1 MTRRGETDHKRKLKE
16 PPLTRKE
23 QIEEALELAPQKDR
37 KRRRA
42 DVEQTLDRL
51 VIAPWA
57 AQDRMS
63 LAAWVAKHAEVGR
76 VAKSSEGKYGS
87 MLRQMQQA
95 NRAHARAGGHVA
107 LPQDVIDDAVKRHRL
122 YVARAVMIDR
132 TLGAGVGWSPE
143 VNAAFRSSYF
153 ESQLEEIVAHLDRE
167 TNAARCSRRTPLVVL
182 GLQIAREAYLLL
194 LRLGHKKPPCSSR
207 RNSPWHR
214 LAAILYGDTNRN
226 MYHYLQEFERVFLR
240 RE

>member
-63 LAAWVAKHAEVGR
+63 LVA
-76 VAKSSEGKYGS
+76 
-87 MLRQMQQA
+87 
-95 NRAHARAGGHVA
+95 
-107 LPQDVIDDAVKRHRL
+107 PVIEND
-122 YVARAVMIDR
+122 
-132 TLGAGVGWSPE
+132 G
-143 VNAAFRSSYF
+143 NF
-153 ESQLEEIVAHLDRE
+153 
-167 TNAARCSRRTPLVVL
+167 
-182 GLQIAREAYLLL
+182 
-194 LRLGHKKPPCSSR
+194 
-207 RNSPWHR
+207 
-214 LAAILYGDTNRN
+214 
-226 MYHYLQEFERVFLR
+226 
-240 RE
+240 